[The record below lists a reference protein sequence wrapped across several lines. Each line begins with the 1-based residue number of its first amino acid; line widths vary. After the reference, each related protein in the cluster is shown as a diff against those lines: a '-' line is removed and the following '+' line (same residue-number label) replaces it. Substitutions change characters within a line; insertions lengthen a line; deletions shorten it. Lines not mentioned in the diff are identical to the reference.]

1 MGTKWKDDRKGYKY
15 LLVPDLFNRFV
26 YWMIEY
32 GLFTP
37 GIFRSTSVNTS
48 LVSQIQESIENSFDY
63 TIPPT
68 ATPIEIASLLSL
80 YLRELPFPII
90 DLKTIDPLERNLLPF
105 PLFPLFLP
113 PLLFFFPLLHSFS
126 VSHSPSFHSLSSF
139 FLSLSS
145 YLFLQTYPYSFLLCL
160 SLILFL
166 GLSFP
171 LFGFVISQRLF
182 NHSLLLPLSSHTRRR
197 QLVHIERI
205 FFNPSF
211 LLSSYCLSP
220 LFPLLPLSSSLCFL
234 SSLPIASSLL
244 PFSDLCLPFPLLPLT
259 LSPLFFFL
267 LSPFPIP
274 FSFLISP
281 VL

>member
-126 VSHSPSFHSLSSF
+126 VSHSPPFRSIPFRPSSIHF
-139 FLSLSS
+139 PPICSS
-145 YLFLQTYPYSFLLCL
+145 NIP
-160 SLILFL
+160 
-166 GLSFP
+166 
-171 LFGFVISQRLF
+171 
-182 NHSLLLPLSSHTRRR
+182 LLLPSLPFPYSLLGSFFPSLWFRNIPTAVQPFTITTSLLSYQEEATSSYRKN
-197 QLVHIERI
+197 I
-205 FFNPSF
+205 FQSLLPPLF
-211 LLSSYCLSP
+211 LLP
-220 LFPLLPLSSSLCFL
+220 L

-244 PFSDLCLPFPLLPLT
+244 FPLLPLLSSHCF
-259 LSPLFFFL
+259 LSPSLF
-267 LSPFPIP
+267 
-274 FSFLISP
+274 
-281 VL
+281 